1 MRFLKAVYVLGV
13 SALTGAAAM
22 AGCGGDDPG
31 GTSSNSSGGTGGG
44 ATEDC
49 SPKHPICTAVASDC
63 IAVHDNHGATKLGL
77 RMAQLTITK
86 PDVLA
91 SGYIANLVAQGLTMN
106 LPQCNLNGTGT
117 FSWLLEFDTTT
128 GKLRTG
134 GALPPDDPLEGY
146 CFANMSAGEFEI
158 APTEIDAPLTDGAWS
173 GEAETLNVPI
183 FLDTGEE
190 NTAPEPIILP
200 LHQVRLTDATLS
212 ADNNCIG
219 RYNVEGLDRQNA
231 CLPGQDG
238 DPPAFINGGKL
249 SAFITLEEVDR
260 VIVPG
265 IGMGQSLCVVLSGD
279 IGEYGTGGMPN
290 TCKRDENDQI
300 VLRGDWC
307 SATNSPATDD
317 CADAYTLGGEYAASA
332 VKING
337 LCPQ

>member
-1 MRFLKAVYVLGV
+1 MRFLKVVYVLGV
-13 SALTGAAAM
+13 SALTGAAAV
-22 AGCGGDDPG
+22 AGCGGDDAG
-31 GTSSNSSGGTGGG
+31 GTSSNSPGATSGG
-44 ATEDC
+44 AERDC
-49 SPKHPICTAVASDC
+49 SLKHPVCTAVTSDC
-63 IAVHDNHGATKLGL
+63 VAVHDNRGATTLGL

-91 SGYIANLVAQGLTMN
+91 SGYVAGLVAQGLTMN

-134 GALPPDDPLEGY
+134 GAMPTDDPLEGY
-146 CFANMSAGEFEI
+146 CFANTTAGEFEI
-158 APTEIDAPLTDGAWS
+158 APTEIDAPLSDGAWS

-183 FLDTGEE
+183 FLETS
-190 NTAPEPIILP
+190 PEPIILP
-200 LHQVRLTDATLS
+200 LHQVRLTDAKVS

-219 RYNVEGLDRQNA
+219 RYNVEGLEWENA

-249 SAFITLEEVDR
+249 AAFITLEEVDR
-260 VIVPG
+260 VIVDT
-265 IGMGQSLCVVLSGD
+265 IDQSLCVVLSGD
-279 IGEYGTGGMPN
+279 IVKYGTGEEPN

-300 VLRGDWC
+300 VLKGDWC

-317 CADAYTLGGEYAASA
+317 CADAYALGGEYAASA

>member
-1 MRFLKAVYVLGV
+1 MRLLKVVYVLGV

-31 GTSSNSSGGTGGG
+31 GTSSNSPGATSGGAQT
-44 ATEDC
+44 DC
-49 SPKHPICTAVASDC
+49 SPKHPVCTAVASDC
-63 IAVHDNHGATKLGL
+63 IAVHDNKGSTTFGL

-91 SGYIANLVAQGLTMN
+91 TGLVARLVAQGLTMN

-117 FSWLLEFDTTT
+117 FSWLLQFDSTT

-134 GALPPDDPLEGY
+134 GALPSENPLDGY

-173 GEAETLNVPI
+173 GGAETLNVPI
-183 FLDTGEE
+183 FLETG
-190 NTAPEPIILP
+190 PEPIILP
-200 LHQVRLTDATLS
+200 LHQVRLTDAKLS

-219 RYNVEGLDRQNA
+219 RYNVEGLDPQRGA
-231 CLPGQDG
+231 CLPGEDG
-238 DPPAFINGGKL
+238 DPPAFITGGKL

-260 VIVPG
+260 VIVPD
-265 IGMGQSLCVVLSGD
+265 IKQSLCVMLSGD
-279 IGEYGTGGMPN
+279 IVKYGNGGMPN
-290 TCKRDENDQI
+290 TCKRDEDGKI

-307 SATNSPATDD
+307 SATNSAATDD

-332 VKING
+332 VKITG

>member
-1 MRFLKAVYVLGV
+1 M
-13 SALTGAAAM
+13 SALTGAAAV
-22 AGCGGDDPG
+22 AGCGGDDAG
-31 GTSSNSSGGTGGG
+31 GTSSNSPGATSGG
-44 ATEDC
+44 AERDC
-49 SPKHPICTAVASDC
+49 SLKHPVCTAVTSDC
-63 IAVHDNHGATKLGL
+63 VAVHDNQGATTLGL

-91 SGYIANLVAQGLTMN
+91 SGYVAGLVTQGLTMN

-134 GALPPDDPLEGY
+134 GAMPTVDPREGY
-146 CFANMSAGEFEI
+146 CFANMTAGEFEI

-183 FLDTGEE
+183 FLETS
-190 NTAPEPIILP
+190 PEPIILP
-200 LHQVRLTDATLS
+200 LHQVRLTDAKVS

-219 RYNVEGLDRQNA
+219 RYNVEGLEWDNA

-249 SAFITLEEVDR
+249 AAFITLEEVDR
-260 VIVPG
+260 VIVDAVK
-265 IGMGQSLCVVLSGD
+265 QSLCVVLSGD
-279 IGEYGTGGMPN
+279 IVKYGTGADTN

-300 VLRGDWC
+300 VLKGDWC

-317 CADAYTLGGEYAASA
+317 CADAYALGGEYAASA

>member
-1 MRFLKAVYVLGV
+1 MRFLKVVYVLGV
-13 SALTGAAAM
+13 SALTSAAVV
-22 AGCGGDDPG
+22 AGCGGDDAG
-31 GTSSNSSGGTGGG
+31 GTSSNSPGATSGG
-44 ATEDC
+44 AERDC
-49 SPKHPICTAVASDC
+49 SLKHPVCTAVASDC
-63 IAVHDNHGATKLGL
+63 VAVHDNQGATTLGL

-91 SGYIANLVAQGLTMN
+91 TGYVARLVAQGLTMK

-134 GALPPDDPLEGY
+134 GAMPTDDPIEGY
-146 CFANMSAGEFEI
+146 CFANMAAGEFEI

-173 GEAETLNVPI
+173 SEAETLNVPI
-183 FLDTGEE
+183 FLETS
-190 NTAPEPIILP
+190 PEPIILP
-200 LHQVRLTDATLS
+200 LHQVRLTDAKLS

-219 RYNVEGLDRQNA
+219 RYNVEGLDPMNA

-249 SAFITLEEVDR
+249 AAFITLEEVDR
-260 VIVPG
+260 VIVSDV
-265 IGMGQSLCVVLSGD
+265 GQSLCVVLSGD
-279 IGEYGTGGMPN
+279 IVKYGTGADIN

-317 CADAYTLGGEYAASA
+317 CADAYALGGEYAASA